1 VEAIVFIKS
10 VRMLLITAGV
20 TFCSAALASG
30 IPDRTADKLRGWT
43 APMLIIGLVCASAAI
58 AWFRYNIKQEQQRA
72 QAAAVERDRLAER
85 LAAMSV
91 ALDRAARGDLGVRL
105 PTEGINDATM
115 KALALS
121 FDDTLT
127 QLRVLVGEAQSNGD
141 RLNQAA
147 AELRAASGQQ
157 ADSASMQSSAVTE
170 TTATVEELAATAAHI
185 ADSSQMVAAAAADT
199 LRLTEEGRGAVQASV
214 AAVEKLSERVDDIAV
229 SSEGLGERIAE
240 AGRILELLDELSEQT
255 NLLAL
260 NAAIEAA
267 RAGEHGRG
275 FAVVASEVRR
285 LAERSQKSTQQIQ
298 GIVAEIKAHAHI
310 TVRAGEEGVREAREG
325 TELAHAA
332 VAFLDR
338 IVEKVDETT
347 TVSHE
352 ISVATDQQRSASAQV
367 VIAMTG
373 VSQASRQMAA
383 GAAQA
388 ASASEELADVANRM
402 RDSIST
408 FKTDAEDDVAPTVR
422 PRYTPQNDDT
432 LVLATI

>member
-1 VEAIVFIKS
+1 VQSNFAKIM
-10 VRMLLITAGV
+10 RMNLMVLGII
-20 TFCSAALASG
+20 CSAAALSAG
-30 IPDRTADKLRGWT
+30 LPDRTQEKLASWVGV
-43 APMLIIGLVCASAAI
+43 LGVVGLASLCVAI
-58 AWFRYNIKQEQQRA
+58 VWFRYNIKGEERR
-72 QAAAVERDRLAER
+72 AAAAAAERDRLAER

-91 ALDRAARGDLGVRL
+91 ALDRAAEGQLGVRL
-105 PTEGINDATM
+105 PVDDINDAAT
-115 KALALS
+115 KRLAVS
-121 FDDTLT
+121 FDDTLK
-127 QLRVLVGEAQSNGD
+127 QLRSLVADAQSNGE

-157 ADSASMQSSAVTE
+157 ADSATMQSSAVTQ

-185 ADSSQMVAAAAADT
+185 ADSAQMVATAAADT
-199 LRLTEEGRGAVQASV
+199 LRLTEEGRNAVHASV
-214 AAVEKLSERVDDIAV
+214 AAVEKLSARVDDIAV

-285 LAERSQKSTQQIQ
+285 LAERALKSTQQIQ
-298 GIVAEIKAHAHI
+298 GIVAEIKTHAHS
-310 TVRAGEEGVREAREG
+310 TLRAGQEGVREAREG
-325 TELAHAA
+325 TDLARTA
-332 VAFLDR
+332 VTFLDR

-352 ISVATDQQRSASAQV
+352 ISVATEQQRSASAQV

-383 GAAQA
+383 GAQQA
-388 ASASEELADVANRM
+388 ASASEELADVATRM
-402 RDSIST
+402 RESIATFST
-408 FKTDAEDDVAPTVR
+408 EEETVV
-422 PRYTPQNDDT
+422 T
-432 LVLATI
+432 A